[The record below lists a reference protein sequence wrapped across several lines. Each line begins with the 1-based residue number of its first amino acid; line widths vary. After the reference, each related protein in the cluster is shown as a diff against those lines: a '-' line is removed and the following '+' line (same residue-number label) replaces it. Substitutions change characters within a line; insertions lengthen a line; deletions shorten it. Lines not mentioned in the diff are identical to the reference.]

1 MIHTKEGLEDDVVD
15 GEIVAVIGRTLI
27 HQIDARLRT
36 TLRCGPCQVLT
47 VLMPLQVIGEG
58 DGRDKCVHLTVILDV
73 ERQFGGI
80 GGALHRCPIRE
91 AILLTG
97 DQSFGGVRRPSRLE
111 VLIAIAHKAVGT
123 TMRRDTIPILT
134 TQFIEP
140 AVGLAVIEG
149 FIHAVTLVVGGEAV
163 IGTRSAHIFE
173 AAVKDD
179 VLIER
184 RLTLDGHDAGRGC
197 FSFCRRCDGERR
209 AGAVVG
215 P

>member
-1 MIHTKEGLEDDVVD
+1 MIHAKEGLEDDVVD

-36 TLRCGPCQVLT
+36 TLRCGPCEVLT
-47 VLMPLQVIGEG
+47 VLMPLQIIGEG
-58 DGRDKCVHLTVILDV
+58 NSRNKYIYLTVILDV

-80 GGALHRCPIRE
+80 GGALHRCPIGE

-97 DQSFGGVRRPSRLE
+97 DQSFGGICRPSRLE
-111 VLIAIAHKAVGT
+111 VLISIAYKAVGA
-123 TMRRDTIPILT
+123 TMRRDAVPVITTDLVEPTI
-134 TQFIEP
+134 
-140 AVGLAVIEG
+140 GLAVVEG
-149 FIHAVTLVVGGEAV
+149 FVHAVALVVGSEAV
-163 IGTRSAHIFE
+163 VRTRSAHIFE
-173 AAVKDD
+173 STVEDD

-184 RLTLDGHDAGRGC
+184 RLAFDRHHAGVVCLAYRAW
-197 FSFCRRCDGERR
+197 CDGQRG

>member
-1 MIHTKEGLEDDVVD
+1 MIHAKEGLEDDVVD

-47 VLMPLQVIGEG
+47 VLMPLQVVGEC
-58 DGRDKCVHLTVILDV
+58 DGRNKYIYLAVIFDV

-80 GGALHRCPIRE
+80 SRALHRGPIGE
-91 AILLTG
+91 TVLLSG
-97 DQSFGGVRRPSRLE
+97 YQSFGGICRPSRLE
-111 VLIAIAHKAVGT
+111 VLISIADEAVGA
-123 TMRRDTIPILT
+123 TMRRDTVPVLAA
-134 TQFIEP
+134 QFVEP
-140 AVGLAVIEG
+140 TIGLAVVEG
-149 FIHAVTLVVGGEAV
+149 FIHAVALVVGSEAIV
-163 IGTRSAHIFE
+163 GTGSRHIFKP
-173 AAVKDD
+173 AVEDD

-184 RLTLDGHDAGRGC
+184 RFAFDRHYARVVCLAYRAW
-197 FSFCRRCDGERR
+197 CDGQRG